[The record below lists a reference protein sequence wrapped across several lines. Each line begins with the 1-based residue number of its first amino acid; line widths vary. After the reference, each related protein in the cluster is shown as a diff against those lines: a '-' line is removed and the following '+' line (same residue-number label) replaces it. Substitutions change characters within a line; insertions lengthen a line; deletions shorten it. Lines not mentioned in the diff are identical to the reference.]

1 MAADPSEFSEPADAP
16 PVPSGEAAPASFED
30 AMRELE
36 TLVSQME
43 SGALPLEA
51 SLAAYRRGAELVHW
65 CRRSLADVEQQVRVL
80 EDGMLRPLDADEAGR
95 G

>member
-1 MAADPSEFSEPADAP
+1 MAADSPEISEPPVAAP
-16 PVPSGEAAPASFED
+16 LLSGAAAPASFED

-43 SGALPLEA
+43 SGSLPLEA

-80 EDGMLRPLDADEAGR
+80 EEGILRPLDTDEAGR
-95 G
+95 

>member
-1 MAADPSEFSEPADAP
+1 MAADSPEISEPSDAASLP
-16 PVPSGEAAPASFED
+16 PGAAAPASFED

-43 SGALPLEA
+43 SGSLPLEA

-65 CRRSLADVEQQVRVL
+65 CRRSLAEVEQQVRVL
-80 EDGMLRPLDADEAGR
+80 EEGILRPLDTEEAGR
-95 G
+95 